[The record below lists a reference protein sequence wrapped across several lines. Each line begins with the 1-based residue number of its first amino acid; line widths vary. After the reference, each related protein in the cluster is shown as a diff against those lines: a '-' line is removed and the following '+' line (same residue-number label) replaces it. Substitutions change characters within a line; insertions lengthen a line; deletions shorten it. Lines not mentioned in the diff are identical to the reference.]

1 MADYTIERREIYGKE
16 YLKVQL
22 RDNDSLEIIQ
32 KLLSSLQSVKKV
44 NITQNTRP
52 DLTIFCKI
60 LRSRRNQRRNYISI
74 R

>member
-52 DLTIFCKI
+52 DLTF
-60 LRSRRNQRRNYISI
+60 L
-74 R
+74 